1 MVDDLST
8 EKTAILAVY
17 STRRDAEMAQD
28 RLDEEGVQAFITADD
43 AGGMHPQLQQPHGV
57 KLVVLDRAVQY
68 ARDVLDDAC
77 LLPRHREP
85 SAETD
90 DEQDPEHEAPDEDL
104 TFSTERSLFITAA
117 IVIMVVLGLI
127 ILGLS
132 ATPLV

>member
-8 EKTAILAVY
+8 ETTAILAVY

-57 KLVVLDRAVQY
+57 KLVVLERAAQY
-68 ARDVLDDAC
+68 ARDVLDDAG
-77 LLPRHREP
+77 LLPHHREP
-85 SAETD
+85 SAGAD
-90 DEQDPEHEAPDEDL
+90 DEQGPEHEAPDEDL

-117 IVIMVVLGLI
+117 IVILVVLGLI

>member
-57 KLVVLDRAVQY
+57 KLVVLERAAQY
-68 ARDVLDDAC
+68 AREVLDDAG
-77 LLPRHREP
+77 LLPHHHDPVPHEVQ
-85 SAETD
+85 D
-90 DEQDPEHEAPDEDL
+90 DGRA
-104 TFSTERSLFITAA
+104 FSTGRSVALAA
-117 IVIMVVLGLI
+117 AVIFLLLLVLT
-127 ILGLS
+127 ILGL
-132 ATPLV
+132 